1 MCAMCSSPVCASRC
15 VQRWRATETKRLEQP
30 SSNQAHCTANTATPT
45 HLQVEMFT
53 ELIGTM
59 IFALL
64 GGVADP
70 NGTGRDGC
78 APALVLTVWARMDEL
93 D

>member
-1 MCAMCSSPVCASRC
+1 MCA
-15 VQRWRATETKRLEQP
+15 
-30 SSNQAHCTANTATPT
+30 
-45 HLQVEMFT
+45 QVEAFT
-53 ELIGTM
+53 ELMGTM

-78 APALVLTVWARMDEL
+78 GCLRCRSRLTA
-93 D
+93 

>member
-1 MCAMCSSPVCASRC
+1 MVN
-15 VQRWRATETKRLEQP
+15 RATVLRFLLTAPP
-30 SSNQAHCTANTATPT
+30 S
-45 HLQVEMFT
+45 QVELFT

-78 APALVLTVWARMDEL
+78 GLARPPPQPL
-93 D
+93 

>member
-1 MCAMCSSPVCASRC
+1 MEA
-15 VQRWRATETKRLEQP
+15 
-30 SSNQAHCTANTATPT
+30 
-45 HLQVEMFT
+45 FT

-70 NGTGRDGC
+70 NGTGRDGY
-78 APALVLTVWARMDEL
+78 APHALRSVCFAPRFLR
-93 D
+93 

>member
-1 MCAMCSSPVCASRC
+1 VA
-15 VQRWRATETKRLEQP
+15 WR
-30 SSNQAHCTANTATPT
+30 
-45 HLQVEMFT
+45 QVEAFT
-53 ELIGTM
+53 ELMGTM

-78 APALVLTVWARMDEL
+78 VRPPARAAAPAQAALR
-93 D
+93 

>member
-1 MCAMCSSPVCASRC
+1 M
-15 VQRWRATETKRLEQP
+15 
-30 SSNQAHCTANTATPT
+30 HCQTTRRPLTATPT

-70 NGTGRDGC
+70 NGTGRDGYAC
-78 APALVLTVWARMDEL
+78 IRADCVGT
-93 D
+93 

>member
-1 MCAMCSSPVCASRC
+1 VPTLLHACALTRAAPRARVRPSR
-15 VQRWRATETKRLEQP
+15 A
-30 SSNQAHCTANTATPT
+30 
-45 HLQVEMFT
+45 QVEAFT

-78 APALVLTVWARMDEL
+78 ALARL
-93 D
+93 WHLAHACLLGR

>member
-1 MCAMCSSPVCASRC
+1 
-15 VQRWRATETKRLEQP
+15 
-30 SSNQAHCTANTATPT
+30 
-45 HLQVEMFT
+45 MFT

-78 APALVLTVWARMDEL
+78 APALVLTVWARRDEL

>member
-1 MCAMCSSPVCASRC
+1 
-15 VQRWRATETKRLEQP
+15 
-30 SSNQAHCTANTATPT
+30 
-45 HLQVEMFT
+45 MFT
-53 ELIGTM
+53 ELVGTM

-78 APALVLTVWARMDEL
+78 VCAPPVGGCLPPA
-93 D
+93 

>member
-1 MCAMCSSPVCASRC
+1 MRRA
-15 VQRWRATETKRLEQP
+15 QRRNQPWPNPCHPHNTSHRPRRALP
-30 SSNQAHCTANTATPT
+30 
-45 HLQVEMFT
+45 QVELFT

-78 APALVLTVWARMDEL
+78 VLPPLERRAVVGTGGS
-93 D
+93 

>member
-1 MCAMCSSPVCASRC
+1 
-15 VQRWRATETKRLEQP
+15 
-30 SSNQAHCTANTATPT
+30 
-45 HLQVEMFT
+45 VEAFT
-53 ELIGTM
+53 ELMGTM

-78 APALVLTVWARMDEL
+78 GCFRLSSPLGRMTA
-93 D
+93 